1 MGAGGMGNPV
11 VSMMNPSN
19 WTNPGAYMSF
29 MNPNTFAAI
38 MNPMSYMAFMN
49 PATYMPLMNPAS
61 YMSFMNPMTY
71 MQWMNPAAYAIP
83 GMTGA
88 GGANWFDPSN
98 WGSMVPMPQIQQQK

>member
-1 MGAGGMGNPV
+1 MGMGNPLV
-11 VSMMNPSN
+11 LMMNPSN
-19 WTNPGAYMSF
+19 WTNPNAYMSF
-29 MNPNTFAAI
+29 MNPNTHAVM

-61 YMSFMNPMTY
+61 YMSFMNPMSY

-88 GGANWFDPSN
+88 GGTNWFDPSN
-98 WGSMVPMPQIQQQK
+98 WGSMVPKPQTQQQQK